1 MEILFENYYVRDIS
15 LLKEIYTYSY
25 FKNPLLLI
33 MNFFI
38 ILFTLINLYFCILKS
53 TFSFSLF
60 IAPIYFLFV
69 FFRYKSYVKNTIK
82 RDNEVNGGKNIE
94 VNTIATDEYI
104 QNTASTGS
112 VYKVPYDNIKNCKQT
127 KNLILLYSKANL
139 IYIFRKDTFSKGSAN
154 EFIEFLKNKGIN
166 VL

>member
-1 MEILFENYYVRDIS
+1 MEILFENYYVRNRFLI
-15 LLKEIYTYSY
+15 KEIYTYSY
-25 FKNPLLLI
+25 FKNPILLI
-33 MNFFI
+33 LNLFI
-38 ILFTLINLYFCILKS
+38 VLFTLIILYLCILKS
-53 TFSFSLF
+53 TFSFALL

-69 FFRYKSYVKNTIK
+69 FIKYKSYVNNTIK

-94 VNTIATDEYI
+94 VNTIVTDEYI

-112 VYKVPYDNIKNCKQT
+112 VYKVPYDNIRNCKQT